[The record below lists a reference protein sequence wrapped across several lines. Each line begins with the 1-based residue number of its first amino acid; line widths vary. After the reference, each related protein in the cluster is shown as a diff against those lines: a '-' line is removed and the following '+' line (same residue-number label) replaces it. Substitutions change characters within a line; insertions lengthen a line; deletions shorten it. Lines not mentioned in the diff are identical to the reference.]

1 MQKLK
6 VEYVDVGT
14 LKPYE
19 RNAKIHT
26 EEQVNQIARSIE
38 EFGMNDPIAV
48 WKDGEI
54 IEGHGRLMACQKLG
68 ITEVPIIRLDG
79 LTDEQRRAYMN
90 VHNQLTMNTG
100 FDLDLLAAELGKI
113 ENIDMSMFGFNLD
126 DFLPD
131 QHEWFDEHE
140 KNDTSRQ
147 EGNEEYNEFL
157 DKFEQKKTTDD
168 CYTPQIVYDAIA
180 DWVAKAY
187 GLEKQNFIRPL
198 YPGGDY
204 QNEKYPAGGVVV
216 DNPPFS
222 ILSEIIRFYEEKGIL
237 FFLFAP
243 SLTLF
248 SARNSD
254 VCYIPADGDITYEN
268 GATVNTSFITNIEKR
283 YILQTIP
290 ELTRLVKEANKQNKQ
305 EQAKPINLKYR
316 YPSYVVTAALAGTWA
331 GLGVEF
337 HIEKGN
343 GYRISGLDAQKE
355 FDKAI
360 FGGGF
365 LLSEKAKADAEKA
378 KADAEKAK
386 ADAEKAKAL
395 EADHAEAG
403 IEIDEKTGEII
414 WQLSKREM
422 DIVRSMG

>member
-26 EEQVNQIARSIE
+26 DEQVDQIARSIE

-68 ITEVPIIRLDG
+68 IKEVPIIRLDG

-100 FDLDLLAAELGKI
+100 FDLDLLSAELGKI
-113 ENIDMSMFGFNLD
+113 ENIDMDLFGFNLEK
-126 DFLPD
+126 FIPD

-157 DKFEQKKTTDD
+157 EKFEQKKTTDD
-168 CYTPQIVYDAIA
+168 CYTPKIVYDAIA
-180 DWVAKAY
+180 DWVADTY
-187 GLEKQNFIRPL
+187 GLEKQNFIRPF

-222 ILSEIIRFYEEKGIL
+222 ILSEIIRFYEENGIL

-378 KADAEKAK
+378 KA
-386 ADAEKAKAL
+386 L
-395 EADHAEAG
+395 EADHTDAG